1 MSEHRRLAEL
11 AERHL
16 WGHFSVLKNDI
27 DGTRVIERGQGC
39 HVWDAEGNL
48 LATNDDMPYRMWETD
63 SALYYQATE
72 DGTFYA
78 EVLEFSDWHD
88 DYAAANAE

>member
-16 WGHFSVLKNDI
+16 WGHFSVLRNDI

-39 HVWDAEGNL
+39 HVWDAEATGTWTAL
-48 LATNDDMPYRMWETD
+48 LA
-63 SALYYQATE
+63 S
-72 DGTFYA
+72 
-78 EVLEFSDWHD
+78 S
-88 DYAAANAE
+88 